1 MKRHGGGVCLYIAQ
15 YLSPVVINDSSCN
28 NALFETVWVRITL
41 HGKHAIIGSV
51 YHPPSSSNDYWSIIL
66 KQVEY
71 VLSLNKTVTVLG
83 DFNLY
88 FNSDDSL
95 CNKSLIELANTF
107 SLTQLITDP
116 MRITTC
122 TQSIIDLIFAT
133 VPNIHSE
140 SGVIPLYL

>member
-1 MKRHGGGVCLYIAQ
+1 M
-15 YLSPVVINDSSCN
+15 SPVVINDSSCN
-28 NALFETVWVRITL
+28 NALFETDWVRITL

-51 YHPPSSSNDYWSIIL
+51 YHPPSSSIIL

-71 VLSLNKTVTVLG
+71 VLSLNKTVIILG